1 MNYEGIKTHSERC
14 ESHPDHQW
22 GTVTHQMI
30 MNMLHD
36 EIDQLRD
43 YIEAQ
48 IKKYHVYTSPPRRK
62 PLTNEDIV
70 KLIVRTWGSASI
82 APQSVPEFARAIEL
96 AHGIKG
102 NV

>member
-22 GTVTHQMI
+22 GRITNQTI
-30 MNMLHD
+30 TNLLLD
-36 EIDQLRD
+36 EIAQLRD

-48 IKKYHVYTSPPRRK
+48 IKYPVYTTQFKRK
-62 PLTNEDIV
+62 PLTDKDIF

-82 APQSVPEFARAIEL
+82 APQSVSDFARAIEQ
-96 AHGIKG
+96 AHGIG
-102 NV
+102 GEE

>member
-14 ESHPDHQW
+14 ESHPNHQW

-30 MNMLHD
+30 ISMLHD

-48 IKKYHVYTSPPRRK
+48 INKYHVYPTRSKLK
-62 PLTNEDIV
+62 PLTDKDID
-70 KLIVRTWGSASI
+70 KLMTDTWGF
-82 APQSVPEFARAIEL
+82 APQSVPEFARLIER
-96 AHGIKG
+96 AHGIG
-102 NV
+102 GEV